1 MAPFVDLLSD
11 IQVALQKI
19 DMTKIIVNNNGSLKV
34 EGEFEVVDSQG
45 NAYGLQGR
53 TVVSFCRC
61 GLSNNKPFCDG
72 SHREKFIHE
81 AKAFD
86 LPPKKV

>member
-1 MAPFVDLLSD
+1 MSN
-11 IQVALQKI
+11 
-19 DMTKIIVNNNGSLKV
+19 TKITVNNNGSLKV
-34 EGEFEVVDSQG
+34 EGEFEVVDMEG
-45 NAYGLQGR
+45 KPYGLQGR

-72 SHREKFIHE
+72 SHKEKFSHD

-86 LPPKKV
+86 LPPRKA

>member
-1 MAPFVDLLSD
+1 MA
-11 IQVALQKI
+11 
-19 DMTKIIVNNNGSLKV
+19 TKITINNNGSLKI
-34 EGEFEVVDSQG
+34 EGEIEIVDAQG

-53 TVVSFCRC
+53 TVIGLCRC

-72 SHREKFIHE
+72 SHKESFTHE

-86 LPPKKV
+86 LPPKKA

>member
-1 MAPFVDLLSD
+1 MA
-11 IQVALQKI
+11 A
-19 DMTKIIVNNNGSLKV
+19 TKLIINNNGSIKV
-34 EGEFEVVDSQG
+34 EGDVEIVDKAG

-53 TVVSFCRC
+53 TILSLCRC
-61 GLSNNKPFCDG
+61 GRSGNKPFCDG
-72 SHREKFIHE
+72 SHKEHFEHD